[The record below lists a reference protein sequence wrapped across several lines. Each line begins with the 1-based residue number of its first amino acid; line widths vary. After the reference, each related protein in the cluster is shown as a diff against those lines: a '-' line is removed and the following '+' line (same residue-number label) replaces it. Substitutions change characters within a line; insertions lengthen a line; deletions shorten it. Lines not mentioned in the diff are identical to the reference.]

1 MEMVR
6 VWLSLRRLRFHSL
19 RAYRWMVM
27 RILAKSFLETNQM
40 DLLRAV
46 SQLQKKWKNINEN
59 RVGKNRL
66 VLWNINY
73 RRKTKNKINQIKCE
87 LCENKMVSENENW
100 YFFFFCLQFAAGMEN
115 EMATKWDS
123 FRERC
128 ELGFM
133 FKKIKWSLFAV
144 KFSSKS
150 VHPFL
155 IWNYGWA
162 DSFTHR
168 EFVEIRNSRSLC
180 MLFG

>member
-1 MEMVR
+1 MCCNIDTTAGFIEIWKWFVCGCLFAVFDFILFGR
-6 VWLSLRRLRFHSL
+6 IGEWWWEFLPKVFWKRIKWISFARFHNC
-19 RAYRWMVM
+19 
-27 RILAKSFLETNQM
+27 K
-40 DLLRAV
+40 
-46 SQLQKKWKNINEN
+46 KKWKNINEI

-133 FKKIKWSLFAV
+133 FKKNKMITV
-144 KFSSKS
+144 RSK
-150 VHPFL
+150 
-155 IWNYGWA
+155 IQQ
-162 DSFTHR
+162 
-168 EFVEIRNSRSLC
+168 
-180 MLFG
+180 